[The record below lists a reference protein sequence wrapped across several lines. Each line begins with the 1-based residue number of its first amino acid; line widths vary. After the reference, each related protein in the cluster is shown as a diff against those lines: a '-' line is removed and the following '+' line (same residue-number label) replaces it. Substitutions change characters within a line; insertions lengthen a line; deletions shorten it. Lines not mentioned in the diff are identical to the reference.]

1 MNTIVSF
8 VSSGGGVI
16 LNLDIG
22 FGVCRIRPG
31 WRWRAQGP
39 SVLFWCWLGYS
50 WVCLHVLSMLFIL
63 CILNPFYIEFCVV

>member
-31 WRWRAQGP
+31 WCWRAQGP
-39 SVLFWCWLGYS
+39 SVLFWCWLEYS
-50 WVCLHVLSMLFIL
+50 L
-63 CILNPFYIEFCVV
+63 